1 MTNGV
6 PRPMSREPL
15 GGERLHVDWTLCD
28 ARGACL
34 ELLPELLEPDD
45 WGYPQGRGGEA
56 APVVPASSRR
66 DVLDA
71 VRECP
76 RMALRLRSS

>member
-1 MTNGV
+1 MTDHL
-6 PRPMSREPL
+6 PRPTSPEPAAE
-15 GGERLHVDWTLCD
+15 ERLHVDWTLCD

-45 WGYPQGRGGEA
+45 WGYPVGPGGA
-56 APVVPASSRR
+56 AEPVVPASSRR

-76 RMALRLRSS
+76 RMALRLRPL